1 MEFTEI
7 LEAILKARYGKD
19 VRQSIHDGIKACK
32 DTVDAGMGEYD
43 KKLSD
48 AEKEHTA
55 TLNNGLKECNRK
67 LNDAL
72 TEYDKR
78 LSIGVQTQQSV
89 DFNVEQGSYW
99 NINHDRTITKYG
111 PSSQYLSY
119 ASTVIP
125 VTEGEVYEVHC
136 AKKVVDSY
144 YVPGPII
151 AVRNATNSAADGVI
165 DIYETPIDGNNQYV
179 ITVPAGAKFLLIN
192 HVVKDYSGIDL
203 EIYKRNSLEDVVEE
217 IVHVDCAKMYA
228 QSFVFEE
235 STKIE
240 IELNNLRHAL
250 VFIRLD
256 PGTTVSNYGLTS
268 FYDESGNSKGTLA
281 ELGSIANKTTT
292 YQTSMIQ
299 FDSGSPVQFARWG
312 EQGGASQMVVRN
324 GAIGNYAVGI
334 SKMESF
340 RLSKIV
346 LPPITGTVNV
356 SVWGY

>member
-7 LEAILKARYGKD
+7 LQAILKARYGKD
-19 VRQSIHDGIKACK
+19 VRQAIHDGLKECK
-32 DTVDAGMGEYD
+32 NTVDAGMGEYD

-55 TLNNGLKECNRK
+55 TLDNGLKECNRK

-99 NINHDRTITKYG
+99 YCSKDNAYKYVN
-111 PSSQYLSY
+111 
-119 ASTVIP
+119 AAFCNTVIP
-125 VTEGEVYEVHC
+125 VKSKEVYEIQNL
-136 AKKVVDSY
+136 KTS
-144 YVPGPII
+144 
-151 AVRNATNSAADGVI
+151 
-165 DIYETPIDGNNQYV
+165 YETVSCIPAIGTSQQSIGIEDVTVGGCQTSIATRPNKSEDTYLVTIPDG
-179 ITVPAGAKFLLIN
+179 IHFLLISY
-192 HVVKDYSGIDL
+192 VAADYSGTEL
-203 EIYKRNSLEDVVEE
+203 KIYKRNSLEDVVAE
-217 IVHVDCAKMYA
+217 IVHVGCTKMYA
-228 QSFVFEE
+228 QSFVLEE
-235 STKIE
+235 ATKIE

-256 PGTTVSNYGLTS
+256 PGATVSNYGLTS

-281 ELGSIANKTTT
+281 ELGSIANKSTA

-299 FDSGSPVQFARWG
+299 FDSGSPVQFTRWG

-334 SKMESF
+334 SNMESF

-346 LPPITGTVNV
+346 LPPIAGTVNV